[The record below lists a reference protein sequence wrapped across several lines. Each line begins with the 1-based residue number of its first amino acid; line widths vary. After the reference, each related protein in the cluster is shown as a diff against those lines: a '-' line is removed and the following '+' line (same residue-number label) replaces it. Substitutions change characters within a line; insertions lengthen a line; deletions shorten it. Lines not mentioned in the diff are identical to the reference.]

1 MFDKILGLFT
11 SNVIPQVGDLLHKFI
26 PTKEKRDEAQRELI
40 SLMHNN
46 EMEAQKITL
55 EVEQTFN
62 QRIKDMEGTAKD
74 LTQSGWMGR
83 IVLFLRGAQRPLW
96 GYAVIYMDFMI
107 FSSRWTIPEENP
119 QLQNAFWIIN
129 FLVLGFLFGERA
141 VKNVGPLV
149 AQMFQKK

>member
-11 SNVIPQVGDLLHKFI
+11 SNIIPQVGDLLHKFI

-129 FLVLGFLFGERA
+129 FLVLGFMFGERA

>member
-1 MFDKILGLFT
+1 MFDKILNLFKGT
-11 SNVIPQVGDLLHKFI
+11 FVKDVGNVIDRFVQ
-26 PTKEKRDEAQRELI
+26 TKGEKEEAKRIMAELVH
-40 SLMHNN
+40 SQ
-46 EMEAQKITL
+46 EMELQKFSL
-55 EVEQTFN
+55 EAEQTFN

-74 LTQSGWMGR
+74 LNQSGWMGR

-107 FSSRWTIPEENP
+107 FSSRWTIPGENP

>member
-62 QRIKDMEGTAKD
+62 QRIKDMEGTAQD
-74 LTQSGWMGR
+74 LKQSGWMGS
-83 IVLFLRGAQRPLW
+83 IILFLRGAQRPIW
-96 GYAVIYMDFMI
+96 GYAVIYMDYMI
-107 FSSRWTIPEENP
+107 FSSNWTIPEENP
-119 QLQNAFWIIN
+119 QLQSAFWIIN

-149 AQMFQKK
+149 AQMLQKK